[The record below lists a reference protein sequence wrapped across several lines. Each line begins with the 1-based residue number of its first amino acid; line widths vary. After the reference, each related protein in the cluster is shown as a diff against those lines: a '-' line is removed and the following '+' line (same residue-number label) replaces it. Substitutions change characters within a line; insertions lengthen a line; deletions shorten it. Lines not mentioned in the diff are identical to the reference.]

1 MEHKQQIKYNREL
14 LNKIIERD
22 GGSLVGD
29 YESLNVTSTI
39 YFTCKCGYSGSKK
52 FRALYNKGGMRCI
65 NCAKENGRKKAEH
78 KCLELYGVKNIFA
91 SCEMK
96 EKIQKTYQSKTD
108 EEKQLIIK
116 KRLETTNLKTDEEK
130 NKTIKKRIST
140 HNNKSQEEK
149 KKTVE
154 KRKLTFI
161 LKTDDERNL
170 IKQRIKETTF
180 KKYGVECVFKN
191 IEIQNKIKATNLEKY
206 GVENVFQNSEIK
218 DQIIETNNSK
228 SSDELNKI
236 KEKIKQTNRKKYGT
250 DYASQSVSKEEWKN
264 RLV

>member
-39 YFTCKCGYSGSKK
+39 YFTCKCGCSGSKK
-52 FRALYNKGGMRCI
+52 FRALYNKGGMRCT

-78 KCLELYGVKNIFA
+78 KCLELYGVKNIFT

-161 LKTDDERNL
+161 LNT
-170 IKQRIKETTF
+170 RII
-180 KKYGVECVFKN
+180 V
-191 IEIQNKIKATNLEKY
+191 
-206 GVENVFQNSEIK
+206 
-218 DQIIETNNSK
+218 
-228 SSDELNKI
+228 
-236 KEKIKQTNRKKYGT
+236 
-250 DYASQSVSKEEWKN
+250 
-264 RLV
+264 